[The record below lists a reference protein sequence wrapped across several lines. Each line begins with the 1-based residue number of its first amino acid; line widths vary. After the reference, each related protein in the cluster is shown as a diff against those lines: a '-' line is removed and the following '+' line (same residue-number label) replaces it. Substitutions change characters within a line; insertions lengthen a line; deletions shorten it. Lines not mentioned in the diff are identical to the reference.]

1 MLFFKSKPK
10 EKFKYLPAF
19 NSSKFFGE
27 KKRKNQLDFKP
38 LVKVLKPTAKI
49 SELPDTSLEN
59 QIDIKNPRSFP
70 GTATTDFTEVILD
83 KIDNLSNLK
92 VSLDRWLS
100 NLLAKFTIILTLK
113 AFVIGVMVSIFTLV
127 GLLAFIDTN
136 FIITNWQFEFS
147 PNSYLDS
154 GKSRELQKF
163 LQSNRLAG
171 IIPNNHLLFLD
182 ATNMEISVKDKFP
195 EITKIDIVQKSFPS
209 SATIRISTEPVLA
222 TLIMKVNSQTEFWRI
237 AQNGKIISR
246 DNHNLLTNSIYV
258 DKDIT
263 YNKEEGSFEQT
274 NFFGANLEQLDKL
287 YTIEY
292 VKELVTNFGLK
303 IARVSIPSLSSPDK
317 NFTIWLDNQVRLIF
331 NSSQFDKRSIE
342 ARVQKVLNSP
352 LLTQI
357 KSSKIRYI
365 DMRVAYRIYVG

>member
-1 MLFFKSKPK
+1 M
-10 EKFKYLPAF
+10 
-19 NSSKFFGE
+19 
-27 KKRKNQLDFKP
+27 
-38 LVKVLKPTAKI
+38 T
-49 SELPDTSLEN
+49 
-59 QIDIKNPRSFP
+59 
-70 GTATTDFTEVILD
+70 
-83 KIDNLSNLK
+83 
-92 VSLDRWLS
+92 
-100 NLLAKFTIILTLK
+100 
-113 AFVIGVMVSIFTLV
+113 VSIFVLV
-127 GLLAFIDTN
+127 GLLAFVDTN

-147 PNSYLDS
+147 SNSYLDS
-154 GKSRELQKF
+154 GKSRELQNF

-182 ATNMEISVKDKFP
+182 GANMGISVKDKFP
-195 EITKIDIVQKSFPS
+195 EITKIDIVQKIFPN

-303 IARVSIPSLSSPDK
+303 ISRVSIPSLSSPDK

-357 KSSKIRYI
+357 KSSKIQYI

>member
-1 MLFFKSKPK
+1 MLFFKPKPK

-19 NSSKFFGE
+19 NSSRFFGE

-38 LVKVLKPTAKI
+38 QVKVLKPTTRI
-49 SELPDTSLEN
+49 SALPDASLEN

-70 GTATTDFTEVILD
+70 GVAKADLTEVILD
-83 KIDNLSNLK
+83 KIHNLGNLK
-92 VSLDRWLS
+92 ESLDRWFSSLW
-100 NLLAKFTIILTLK
+100 AKFTIISTLK
-113 AFVIGVMVSIFTLV
+113 AFVISVTVSIFVLV
-127 GLLAFIDTN
+127 GLLAFVDTN

-182 ATNMEISVKDKFP
+182 GANMGISAKDKFP
-195 EITKIDIVQKSFPS
+195 EITKIDIVQKSFPN

-246 DNHNLLTNSIYV
+246 DNHNLLTNSI
-258 DKDIT
+258 
-263 YNKEEGSFEQT
+263 
-274 NFFGANLEQLDKL
+274 
-287 YTIEY
+287 
-292 VKELVTNFGLK
+292 
-303 IARVSIPSLSSPDK
+303 
-317 NFTIWLDNQVRLIF
+317 
-331 NSSQFDKRSIE
+331 
-342 ARVQKVLNSP
+342 
-352 LLTQI
+352 
-357 KSSKIRYI
+357 
-365 DMRVAYRIYVG
+365 

>member
-1 MLFFKSKPK
+1 MLFFKPKPK

-19 NSSKFFGE
+19 NSSRFFGE

-38 LVKVLKPTAKI
+38 QVKVLKPTTRI
-49 SELPDTSLEN
+49 SALPDASLEN

-70 GTATTDFTEVILD
+70 AVATADLTEVVLD
-83 KIDNLSNLK
+83 KIHNLGNLK
-92 VSLDRWLS
+92 ESLDRWFS
-100 NLLAKFTIILTLK
+100 NLRAKFTIISTLK
-113 AFVIGVMVSIFTLV
+113 AFVIGVTVSIFVLV
-127 GLLAFIDTN
+127 GLLAFVDTN

-147 PNSYLDS
+147 SNSYLDS
-154 GKSRELQKF
+154 GKSRELQNF

-182 ATNMEISVKDKFP
+182 GANMGISVKDKFP
-195 EITKIDIVQKSFPS
+195 EITKIDIVQKIFPN

-303 IARVSIPSLSSPDK
+303 ISRVSIPSLSSPDK

-357 KSSKIRYI
+357 KSSKIQYI